1 MQHKSSNQ
9 YRQSFKPKQPNQ
21 VRQPVKPAQIPTKE
35 YNVVENLQDYMFTG
49 PNLLRYATDLF
60 SSSKDKPIANS
71 KTNNNDKT
79 NDKTNNND
87 KTNDKTNNKTNNKT
101 NDNTYKPLKK
111 DSLFWCFFIL
121 KHGFSKYEMEIGS
134 QHFTVEKNEKFRYI
148 ELLREKA
155 NKDLMKINKIKP
167 LSELEDDLANKDRI
181 SIKTFFALCI
191 IEKMNILL
199 VDNRKIYQTMN
210 NDSPTIHVIH
220 RNSKTFENYIEL
232 NVTDSS
238 IDNYKNNYYNVDGF
252 ENGLKSMSAYKVD
265 ELLELCKKLNINLD
279 NHTTKLE
286 TKTESESK
294 PKKLTKKDIYELIV
308 QNL

>member
-49 PNLLRYATDLF
+49 PNLLRYATDMF
-60 SSSKDKPIANS
+60 SLNKDKQIVPS
-71 KTNNNDKT
+71 KPNDKLNDHNKPNDHNKNNNI
-79 NDKTNNND
+79 
-87 KTNDKTNNKTNNKT
+87 NKP

-134 QHFTVEKNEKFRYI
+134 QHFTVEKTEKFRYI

-155 NKDLMKINKIKP
+155 SKDLMKINKIKP
-167 LSELEDDLANKDRI
+167 LSELEDDLANKDRL

-191 IEKMNILL
+191 IEKMNVLL

-232 NVTDSS
+232 NVTKSS
-238 IDNYKNNYYNVDGF
+238 IENYKNNYYNVDGF
-252 ENGLKSMSAYKVD
+252 ENGLKTMSAYKVD
-265 ELLELCKKLNINLD
+265 ELHELCKKLNINID
-279 NHTTKLE
+279 TKSE
-286 TKTESESK
+286 TVSNAK

>member
-1 MQHKSSNQ
+1 MQHNSNQ
-9 YRQSFKPKQPNQ
+9 YRQSFKPRQSNQ
-21 VRQPVKPAQIPTKE
+21 IRQTPTKE

-49 PNLLRYATDLF
+49 SNLLRYATDMF
-60 SSSKDKPIANS
+60 SLSNINSKERPIVSSKINNKNEKFSEKKINDTKTNINKPNI
-71 KTNNNDKT
+71 TNNN
-79 NDKTNNND
+79 N
-87 KTNDKTNNKTNNKT
+87 
-101 NDNTYKPLKK
+101 YKPLKK

-134 QHFTVEKNEKFRYI
+134 QHFTVEKTEKFRYI
-148 ELLREKA
+148 EMLREKA

-167 LSELEDDLANKDRI
+167 LSELEDDLANKERI

-220 RNSKTFENYIEL
+220 RNSKTFENYIEM

-238 IDNYKNNYYNVDGF
+238 IENYKNTYYNVDGF
-252 ENGLKSMSAYKVD
+252 ENALKSMSAYKVD
-265 ELLELCKKLNINLD
+265 ELLELCKKLNINVD
-279 NHTTKLE
+279 DVKSE
-286 TKTESESK
+286 PDSKTK

>member
-1 MQHKSSNQ
+1 MQHKSNQ
-9 YRQSFKPKQPNQ
+9 YRQQSFKP
-21 VRQPVKPAQIPTKE
+21 RQPVKPRQTSTKE

-49 PNLLRYATDLF
+49 PNLLRYATDMF
-60 SSSKDKPIANS
+60 SSSKDRPLVPS
-71 KTNNNDKT
+71 KT
-79 NDKTNNND
+79 NDKLNKTNKFND
-87 KTNDKTNNKTNNKT
+87 NKTNDKLNNINNKLNNINNINKP

-134 QHFTVEKNEKFRYI
+134 QHFTVEKTEKFRYI
-148 ELLREKA
+148 EILREKA
-155 NKDLMKINKIKP
+155 SKDLMKINKIKP
-167 LSELEDDLANKDRI
+167 LSELEDDLANKDRL

-191 IEKMNILL
+191 IEKMNVLL

-232 NVTDSS
+232 NVTNSS
-238 IDNYKNNYYNVDGF
+238 IENYKNNYYNVDGF

-265 ELLELCKKLNINLD
+265 ELHELCKKLNINLD
-279 NHTTKLE
+279 I
-286 TKTESESK
+286 ESEPESK
-294 PKKLTKKDIYELIV
+294 AKSKKLTKKDIYELIV